1 MSPVLPFDI
10 TALIIDIVG
19 ENNDMNLLKEFALV
33 SHTFHQICSKYLF
46 AKVDLH
52 DRYSASSKKGF
63 VKLVKS
69 RPNVV
74 NYIRKLTYK
83 VNYDI
88 NDDDHL
94 LSPIISNFLPTTSR
108 LNCLEINASGWDW
121 NTLDSSLTLAFLHLM
136 RLPTVDHFGLSFI
149 QKISLCS
156 LAPSVNL
163 LRLDILWV
171 TCFEYFDQHKE
182 DGLNETMPKIREFH
196 TSESSLLTT
205 KLLHAKT
212 QDGRPAFNFMG
223 LRRLWMQL
231 QDEKNIRYLLQ
242 NAKLL
247 EKLHLS
253 VAPIARTLK
262 VLELSVF
269 TDSAL
274 CEGLEAM
281 AGHYTMLEALSVE
294 FILTAH
300 DTKRFIG
307 SIIKKVERVL
317 VKPEWS
323 ALTSPL
329 RRVSFKVTG
338 SSRFMGA
345 KFLEALQSLFNK
357 YLTRLSKLES
367 VSFNYSVLDSASV
380 RPDLLEFF

>member
-1 MSPVLPFDI
+1 
-10 TALIIDIVG
+10 
-19 ENNDMNLLKEFALV
+19 MNLLKEFALV

-52 DRYSASSKKGF
+52 DRYPASSKKGF
-63 VKLVKS
+63 IKLVKS

-94 LSPIISNFLPTTSR
+94 LSPILSNFLPTTSR

-136 RLPTVDHFGLSFI
+136 RLPTVDHIGLSFI
-149 QKISLCS
+149 QKFSLCS

-212 QDGRPAFNFMG
+212 QDGRPAFNFMD

-231 QDEKNIRYLLQ
+231 EDEDNIRYLMQ

-253 VAPIARTLK
+253 VALQAGQSLMGLHDIVSPIARTLK
-262 VLELSVF
+262 ILELSVF

-281 AGHYTMLEALSVE
+281 AGHYTMLEALSIE

-307 SIIKKVERVL
+307 YIIKKVERVL